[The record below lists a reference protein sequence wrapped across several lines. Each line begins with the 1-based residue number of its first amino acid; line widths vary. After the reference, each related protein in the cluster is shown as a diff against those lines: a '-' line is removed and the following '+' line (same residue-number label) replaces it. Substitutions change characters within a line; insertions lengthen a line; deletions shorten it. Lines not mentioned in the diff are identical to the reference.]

1 MEHIP
6 LFYHVILVIL
16 TPSAPRRAPTPLAAP
31 AAGQLRSDE
40 GSDIS
45 SAASDAGALGGAASP
60 RHQASVSSAG
70 GGGGGGGGGGPA
82 DGAVLIS
89 ELWERK
95 EECERLRE
103 DVDTIKATLQQEI
116 TLLSQALQEERFRY
130 DRLEQQMNDFIE
142 LHQNEVGAWRGG
154 GVPQ

>member
-1 MEHIP
+1 MRSCLSSHTR
-6 LFYHVILVIL
+6 V
-16 TPSAPRRAPTPLAAP
+16 P
-31 AAGQLRSDE
+31 ASTGQLRSDE

-45 SAASDAGALGGAASP
+45 SAASEAGALAGAASP

-70 GGGGGGGGGGPA
+70 GGGGGGGVGVVSLGIAGGT
-82 DGAVLIS
+82 DGSALIT

-95 EECERLRE
+95 EECDRLRE

-142 LHQNEVGAWRGG
+142 LHQNEVRNLFFSVLNGCRVFGMFG
-154 GVPQ
+154 LT

>member
-1 MEHIP
+1 MNATLTISTNSIP
-6 LFYHVILVIL
+6 LPHHHR
-16 TPSAPRRAPTPLAAP
+16 PSLLHPP
-31 AAGQLRSDE
+31 GQLRSDE

-70 GGGGGGGGGGPA
+70 GGGGGGGGAAEPA
-82 DGAVLIS
+82 AVLIS

-95 EECERLRE
+95 EECDRLRE

-142 LHQNEVGAWRGG
+142 LHQNEVCGR
-154 GVPQ
+154 

>member
-1 MEHIP
+1 M
-6 LFYHVILVIL
+6 
-16 TPSAPRRAPTPLAAP
+16 
-31 AAGQLRSDE
+31 
-40 GSDIS
+40 S
-45 SAASDAGALGGAASP
+45 SAASEAGALGGAASP
-60 RHQASVSSAG
+60 RHQASVSSA
-70 GGGGGGGGGGPA
+70 GGGGGPA

-142 LHQNEVGAWRGG
+142 LHQNEVRWVGWGG
-154 GVPQ
+154 WMAGIGCQIELKFYVLVDNL